1 VLPVSRISGSIPF
14 HILIGSFKTHQFGL
28 KTDLSSIVSQK
39 IKRGDFSQTIYD
51 LFKNEINKQFTTD
64 TDSVEPF
71 ATQLQNFYSRHP
83 NDPDTFS
90 IHGLRLPIIRTED
103 SFHDFINLELTIY
116 GIISKTIPRI
126 FKEDFE
132 NAITSGATKSG
143 FADQGKLRAK
153 SYDTLKE
160 IFNSLSLKGVYI
172 PPFLGEVQYLSQYQY
187 DQYIFKLMFKNTSRF
202 TTQSLIFNGEGGRI
216 IDGVDTFN
224 RVKELSDEDLNLFF
238 DELKLSDIEFD
249 EFKSLILL
257 TDTISIK
264 DLVLEPDIPSNKI
277 DGASDQKMGK
287 KTMCTR
293 SLMSL
298 SPHILCE
305 LVSLGIHNEQAPKTE
320 KLYFHYIILYYSST
334 PKNMALLN
342 ANNKLSLPNGCIV
355 IGIYFIQGKL
365 SVNMCA
371 ENLGSKLGI
380 NVEEALRGEGR
391 ATSHIE
397 SITIPESLDNIRRWI
412 DGATNPGII
421 DGCINYITNICKS
434 ITTNQF
440 LLNKT
445 KLPFCIN
452 PEIIEKQNLSAELIP
467 FNDFSKTNKITY
479 SDIYSALISS
489 GKLFGDAGF
498 CIQGSHDRHLQYYN
512 NYNNMFESVE
522 QSKRIASGT
531 PDHLLYLMHLGLVLS
546 GNGSEIFTIISKGQ
560 TSYKMWKGLVDEK
573 TNMDVLINSGILNVL
588 EARAVLR
595 HILTKN
601 PNEIGNV
608 LSLDETDIG
617 ILRQTKLRMDGI
629 IDDFTSQIVNEL
641 DRQGIKKMIDKFEF
655 KRIQKCIDDVFT
667 QISLISDEN
676 ITHFTDGYYD
686 LVIKTQENTRKKL
699 TNYLI
704 SIQSTIST
712 ATSAD
717 IFKKMSTTPSVYPAL
732 SSELWRALEASEPY
746 MMSDFTE
753 FWGSYDRS
761 KIVLSNTESQTH
773 IGFRTFFISE
783 ETKKKL
789 LEDLNTNPKQI
800 DLDTF
805 NNNTLPLLVSDD
817 NGFGIYEEPTAS
829 NVVDTSEE
837 DEFSEVVTEVTEMED
852 PQLNR
857 VVNTE
862 EDTDINQTAVQNS
875 LLVVFCYDKDLK
887 RPYTEFTTYGSK
899 DISLLETI
907 NIKKGREVLGFI
919 DVLRINYFGT
929 EMLLELLNDQY
940 NLLSIAQ
947 KKRILQV
954 VNKQQFELANDV
966 LSNTLLAH
974 EYALNFMK
982 TIRIILT
989 KSNIVEHEDLDSI
1002 DEDEY
1007 ELVEQ
1012 EYNGGFNRMNKGNIV
1027 HNTHI
1032 MPNIIKPI
1040 TNLYK
1045 SYPLS
1050 TQKLGS
1056 KFFIHNKVINPSL
1069 NNKTKKTH
1077 TIQKN
1082 KRSNRRIRKLGV
1094 YTHKRNRKPIIKNK
1108 RKTNR
1113 HKTKSRRSISNR
1125 K

>member
-1 VLPVSRISGSIPF
+1 
-14 HILIGSFKTHQFGL
+14 
-28 KTDLSSIVSQK
+28 
-39 IKRGDFSQTIYD
+39 
-51 LFKNEINKQFTTD
+51 
-64 TDSVEPF
+64 
-71 ATQLQNFYSRHP
+71 
-83 NDPDTFS
+83 
-90 IHGLRLPIIRTED
+90 
-103 SFHDFINLELTIY
+103 
-116 GIISKTIPRI
+116 
-126 FKEDFE
+126 
-132 NAITSGATKSG
+132 
-143 FADQGKLRAK
+143 
-153 SYDTLKE
+153 
-160 IFNSLSLKGVYI
+160 
-172 PPFLGEVQYLSQYQY
+172 
-187 DQYIFKLMFKNTSRF
+187 
-202 TTQSLIFNGEGGRI
+202 
-216 IDGVDTFN
+216 
-224 RVKELSDEDLNLFF
+224 
-238 DELKLSDIEFD
+238 
-249 EFKSLILL
+249 
-257 TDTISIK
+257 
-264 DLVLEPDIPSNKI
+264 
-277 DGASDQKMGK
+277 
-287 KTMCTR
+287 
-293 SLMSL
+293 
-298 SPHILCE
+298 
-305 LVSLGIHNEQAPKTE
+305 
-320 KLYFHYIILYYSST
+320 
-334 PKNMALLN
+334 
-342 ANNKLSLPNGCIV
+342 
-355 IGIYFIQGKL
+355 
-365 SVNMCA
+365 
-371 ENLGSKLGI
+371 
-380 NVEEALRGEGR
+380 
-391 ATSHIE
+391 
-397 SITIPESLDNIRRWI
+397 
-412 DGATNPGII
+412 
-421 DGCINYITNICKS
+421 
-434 ITTNQF
+434 
-440 LLNKT
+440 
-445 KLPFCIN
+445 
-452 PEIIEKQNLSAELIP
+452 
-467 FNDFSKTNKITY
+467 
-479 SDIYSALISS
+479 
-489 GKLFGDAGF
+489 
-498 CIQGSHDRHLQYYN
+498 
-512 NYNNMFESVE
+512 
-522 QSKRIASGT
+522 
-531 PDHLLYLMHLGLVLS
+531 MHLGLVLS

-595 HILTKN
+595 HILTKSSK
-601 PNEIGNV
+601 EINDV
-608 LSLDETDIG
+608 LSLNEINIAAIRETQVYMDDI
-617 ILRQTKLRMDGI
+617 INK
-629 IDDFTSQIVNEL
+629 FTSPNVNES
-641 DRQGIKKMIDKFEF
+641 DRQSIKEMIDKFEF

-667 QISLISDEN
+667 QISLIPDEN

-761 KIVLSNTESQTH
+761 KIVVSTTESQTH

-789 LEDLNTNPKQI
+789 LEGLNTNPKQI
-800 DLDTF
+800 GLDTF
-805 NNNTLPLLVSDD
+805 NNNTLPLLASDD

-887 RPYTEFTTYGSK
+887 RPYTELTTYGSK

-907 NIKKGREVLGFI
+907 NIKKGGREVIGFI
-919 DVLRINYFGT
+919 EVLRINYFGT

-940 NLLSIAQ
+940 TLLSIAQ

-974 EYALNFMK
+974 EYALHFMK
-982 TIRIILT
+982 TIRTILT
-989 KSNIVEHEDLDSI
+989 KSNIVEDEDLDLDSI
-1002 DEDEY
+1002 DEY
-1007 ELVEQ
+1007 ESVEP